1 MELGSGVDD
10 YESLIS
16 TTDADLL
23 KRSWRNEKASPEI
36 LQFQSSLVQRSR
48 EQIELMEETVEELV
62 KNDEDPLTVSLYQM
76 DIDRT
81 LFLLRSYLR
90 TRLQKIEKFMFHI
103 QKTSDLWSR
112 LSRQEQK
119 FAKRSI
125 EDMKQ
130 HLEQSVL
137 SKFPDRYK
145 SHLKQSVI
153 SEEDDMEIE
162 YAEESAKRRVFNCF
176 LSLNHLWYDS
186 GEENPLDM
194 YAGDIYALRY
204 KSIKPLI
211 ESGQLD
217 LIEKFMFHIQK
228 ASDLWSRLSRQEQK
242 FAKRSIEDMK
252 QHLERSVLS
261 KLPDQYNS
269 HLKQSVISEED
280 DMVEKKTHWD
290 MYAGDIYALRYKS
303 IKPLIESGQ
312 LDLV

>member
-1 MELGSGVDD
+1 MESGSGEGTGGFSAMDD
-10 YESLIS
+10 YETLIS

-23 KRSWRNEKASPEI
+23 KRSWRNEKAAPEI
-36 LQFQSSLVQRSR
+36 LQFESSLVQRSR
-48 EQIELMEETVEELV
+48 EQIQLMEETVEEFM
-62 KNDEDPLTVSLYQM
+62 KNGEDPLTVSLYQM

-103 QKTSDLWSR
+103 QKTADLWAR
-112 LSRQEQK
+112 LSREEQK

-130 HLEQSVL
+130 HLEQSVSNKL
-137 SKFPDRYK
+137 PDRYK

-153 SEEDDMEIE
+153 SEEDDMVMEPKLDAFVICRTR
-162 YAEESAKRRVFNCF
+162 KF
-176 LSLNHLWYDS
+176 LGSLPVDDS

-211 ESGQLD
+211 E
-217 LIEKFMFHIQK
+217 
-228 ASDLWSRLSRQEQK
+228 
-242 FAKRSIEDMK
+242 
-252 QHLERSVLS
+252 
-261 KLPDQYNS
+261 
-269 HLKQSVISEED
+269 
-280 DMVEKKTHWD
+280 T
-290 MYAGDIYALRYKS
+290 
-303 IKPLIESGQ
+303 GQ

>member
-1 MELGSGVDD
+1 MESGSGVDD

-119 FAKRSI
+119 FAERSI

-137 SKFPDRYK
+137 SKLPDRYK

-153 SEEDDMEIE
+153 SEEDDMG
-162 YAEESAKRRVFNCF
+162 VFNCF
-176 LSLNHLWYDS
+176 LTLNHLWYDS

-217 LIEKFMFHIQK
+217 L
-228 ASDLWSRLSRQEQK
+228 
-242 FAKRSIEDMK
+242 
-252 QHLERSVLS
+252 V
-261 KLPDQYNS
+261 
-269 HLKQSVISEED
+269 
-280 DMVEKKTHWD
+280 
-290 MYAGDIYALRYKS
+290 
-303 IKPLIESGQ
+303 
-312 LDLV
+312 

>member
-1 MELGSGVDD
+1 MESGSGVDD

-137 SKFPDRYK
+137 SKLPDRYK

-153 SEEDDMEIE
+153 SEEDDMVPKPKLDTFIICRTR
-162 YAEESAKRRVFNCF
+162 KF
-176 LSLNHLWYDS
+176 LGALPVDDS

-217 LIEKFMFHIQK
+217 L
-228 ASDLWSRLSRQEQK
+228 
-242 FAKRSIEDMK
+242 
-252 QHLERSVLS
+252 V
-261 KLPDQYNS
+261 
-269 HLKQSVISEED
+269 
-280 DMVEKKTHWD
+280 
-290 MYAGDIYALRYKS
+290 
-303 IKPLIESGQ
+303 
-312 LDLV
+312 

>member
-1 MELGSGVDD
+1 MESGSDKGTGGFSAMDD
-10 YESLIS
+10 YETLIS

-23 KRSWRNEKASPEI
+23 KRSWRNEKAAPEI
-36 LQFQSSLVQRSR
+36 LQFESSLVQRSR
-48 EQIELMEETVEELV
+48 EQIQLMEETVGEFMQ
-62 KNDEDPLTVSLYQM
+62 NGEDPLTVSLYQM

-81 LFLLRSYLR
+81 VFLLRSYLR

-103 QKTSDLWSR
+103 QKTAELWSR

-125 EDMKQ
+125 EDMKK

-137 SKFPDRYK
+137 SKLPDRYK

-153 SEEDDMEIE
+153 SEEDDMVTEPKLDSFVICR
-162 YAEESAKRRVFNCF
+162 SRKF
-176 LSLNHLWYDS
+176 LGGLPVDDS

-217 LIEKFMFHIQK
+217 L
-228 ASDLWSRLSRQEQK
+228 
-242 FAKRSIEDMK
+242 
-252 QHLERSVLS
+252 V
-261 KLPDQYNS
+261 
-269 HLKQSVISEED
+269 
-280 DMVEKKTHWD
+280 
-290 MYAGDIYALRYKS
+290 
-303 IKPLIESGQ
+303 
-312 LDLV
+312 